1 MELCQQM
8 CQEKPQKPERFE
20 MGEEFWIRTT
30 GMMRIRQILPPF
42 REKKNSLFIKNPDQ
56 MGDRLTGQRLIQT
69 ASGRISQNSLMQRAD
84 GGNNQGCE
92 LTDAE
97 RFHKKKRSE
106 RLALRGEVHQPR

>member
-1 MELCQQM
+1 
-8 CQEKPQKPERFE
+8 
-20 MGEEFWIRTT
+20 
-30 GMMRIRQILPPF
+30 
-42 REKKNSLFIKNPDQ
+42 
-56 MGDRLTGQRLIQT
+56 
-69 ASGRISQNSLMQRAD
+69 MQRAD